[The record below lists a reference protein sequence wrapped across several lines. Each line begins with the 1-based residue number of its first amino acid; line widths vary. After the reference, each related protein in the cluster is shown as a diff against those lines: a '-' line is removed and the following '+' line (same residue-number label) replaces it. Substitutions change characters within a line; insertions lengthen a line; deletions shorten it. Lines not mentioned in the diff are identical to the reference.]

1 MDMSNKAREKVD
13 EMFKNIFSKSEIVL
27 THSNEIDQS
36 LKKIKD
42 LSSKVANEAQ
52 SIASF
57 TEENSAAMEEIMA
70 SIDSQDEKMQ
80 DLVEDFSELDDMT
93 NKLIS
98 FINKD

>member
-1 MDMSNKAREKVD
+1 
-13 EMFKNIFSKSEIVL
+13 
-27 THSNEIDQS
+27 
-36 LKKIKD
+36 
-42 LSSKVANEAQ
+42 
-52 SIASF
+52 
-57 TEENSAAMEEIMA
+57 MEEIMA